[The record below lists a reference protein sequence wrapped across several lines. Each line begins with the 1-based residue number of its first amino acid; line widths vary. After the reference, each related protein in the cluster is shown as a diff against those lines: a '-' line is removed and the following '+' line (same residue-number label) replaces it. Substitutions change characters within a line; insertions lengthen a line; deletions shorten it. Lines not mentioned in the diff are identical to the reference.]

1 MKKLKRVFGS
11 VANLNS
17 GRDDQPPTD
26 LPVPLST
33 SRKSISGSVHGL
45 GDHRGS
51 YVSYESQS
59 LDSFNSTVSA
69 EIDPYSKQDK
79 NFTKLHKWAFIG
91 DVTKLKKFIR
101 KVPVD
106 SQDGEGKTA
115 LHHAAAQGRGDALL
129 FLLGS
134 KGNVETKDNNGM
146 TPFLRAVERSQLPI
160 VQMLVQRRVDV
171 QVTDNQGNS
180 SCHLAAKTGA
190 VDLLTLLLD
199 CGGDCDAVNSL
210 GRTPLHLAC
219 AENQQEIVET
229 LLRHGSSVNVVDKE
243 GVTPLMM
250 AAKVGSAPLVETL
263 LEHEADVSRF
273 DASKWSAADY
283 ARFTNH
289 NQLHH
294 RLSNLMKKGESSGL
308 FSNDL
313 LNVSDEGNS
322 QEEED
327 TPAPN
332 KKQEQDDDGAAD
344 SWSDTSE
351 VNSIKEKPKINL
363 TKFLPSSDESADNAA
378 ASVSDSAVGT
388 VGPPKP
394 PRLYASSSSLASA
407 CMDEKDDGDKD
418 NKDPGGGDEEPKTDD
433 SWKSSSDEEPQLK
446 PLPLFPKD
454 TSAITEMK
462 EEERPIDIIASAA
475 PRSRIEKEDLV
486 AELGLDDMDFHSSEE
501 VSFDDD
507 YAVLP
512 IGDSAKPARES
523 RRSSS
528 AFVGATCD
536 ESALPVGSN
545 DQDGSHIITPL
556 QSSRSSARSSAGRKV
571 TATPEDPLSSSDEDI
586 KRKPYSHRKSSP
598 RKSPKK
604 FKPAGMKSSIDDSD
618 TEDEVS
624 FRGHLGRKTSTPNRK
639 NNESHVLTT
648 GDISS
653 KEDEDEADTVKSTAP
668 QDSCLKSPSKDCLK
682 SPSKDCLKSPS
693 KDDILSSNKKEGN
706 GKTKL
711 KADKTVSNASDG
723 SGGKLCVFPD
733 GHVRSGTST
742 LSTVVG
748 TLGREGT
755 MQEVEE
761 LWEANP
767 SISPKHSGSE
777 SSVENSEEHSKSVGK
792 ESRPLSGDLVRKE
805 QISEEKNLDTDIELD
820 QEKIIENENLLDN
833 NSYVGQDVNDAAIKE
848 ADSINAVGS
857 NLSRASTSPGSQKSQ
872 EMLVKFIKKSS
883 LTKEEPLVD
892 EVKQQ
897 IIPKEKVG
905 SKKEKE
911 EYKSSGGKSNSDKI
925 KNHSATSTSP
935 SRRGSRTGTGR
946 TSGFGSIVFSDEDS
960 MSQDLLTTP
969 RFMEETDDVI
979 SAASTE
985 TEESTHINS
994 GLKDSLLTPLSS
1006 LPDAADVSQLQD
1018 LVRELRLKL
1027 EKEYGRRTAM
1037 ETRYSQLQ
1045 KQEKQTHLQ
1054 NDQLE
1059 QDVQRME
1066 QEVSS
1071 LTARIKQL
1079 EYLGQREQDSSRL
1092 KDQSLEEFQLRCE
1105 ELEEQCGTLCT
1116 NALRQEQLVESL
1128 MVQLQTKE
1136 RVNQSLQS
1144 RLEDVSSQTKY
1155 VSMKSCQT
1163 EDVYVNTQDSN
1174 KLSSSVEVSVQTMDE
1189 DSGKV
1194 AADHMTCGEKDND
1207 SEVVKEK
1214 LCSECLR
1221 LRDHIACET
1230 ADISLQ
1236 TDAEIESMAN
1246 QSTFVCMETQT
1257 FQSSHD
1263 ISSTGVQ
1270 CVPEKEMKTC
1280 QTDNNA
1286 QSHHSQT
1293 EMTNDNCE
1301 VTLKKSF
1308 SESTSQTSYSG
1319 KVALVQTESTDF
1331 PTGVPLANGTECQNL
1346 NATEVVSTLEPVL
1359 QNFFQDFKSLVFEAM
1374 EGNQNL
1380 LQEKMDKSVANQIND
1395 LKSNMEKLL
1404 QQKSAEQTQETE
1416 LKFKELSHDVSEIL
1430 QRQVETVTEFCN
1442 KTALNDNSNI
1452 QEVVMQANNGLDSKF
1467 QDLRQAVG
1475 EMKQTQDSSEGKV
1488 AFQLENILKD
1498 AGQSNE
1504 RIMKTLEDFQR
1515 ENLNASNEICDK
1527 FNQLMSDLANIR
1539 KSIQNLIHSED
1550 RSFTEDNMKDIINR
1564 LNLVE
1569 KSLMV
1574 SIEKS
1579 HASQDVSSLESEL
1592 CRINDGIHKK
1602 LSALQLS
1609 VQTVASAG
1617 RVDEDAL
1624 DLCLEKLRENNK
1636 QLLNV
1641 FRAKAS
1647 ESTTNISEVIEENF
1661 HIIQEHLRKVQQ
1673 SLAQRLNEL
1682 SQDFSHT
1689 EDKMSCT
1696 SKQIN
1701 EMASQVAGIQNNL
1714 LHIQS
1719 SLEALQSLPPAGGVL
1734 DEALVTSLR
1743 AGSEQVVSSLTFQY
1757 QSIIRLLESL
1767 QSEVHNTAMK
1777 AHGSEDKT
1785 EIRHLKERLCEKE
1798 EEISGLRGSQ
1808 ESLQKKLRDQVSN
1821 LEHSQRKE
1829 EELQQKSESLVK
1841 KLHQFEHNLREA
1853 EEELKR
1859 EKLKAASY
1867 NEDLIKLQQENFQL
1881 STESN
1886 KLTSRL
1892 NSEQHQKH
1900 LYENELQSLREA
1912 REAAETR
1919 VQDLMIQL
1927 NHERLQVQRTPPSG
1941 RDKDEDIILAK
1952 QKEIQE
1958 LEVAKKKM
1966 ETLYNEK
1973 CAKLQHL
1980 ELQLKENEAQ
1990 LALEE
1995 SSRDDLEK
2003 QLKKAK
2009 TTVERL
2015 QKALSEA
2022 TAEQAALQDLE
2033 DNNKELE
2040 ETLKSSELAMDTLR
2054 KKVESINKEKLQ
2066 LKQDIMLLKEEKL
2079 SFEMIKQEKVAC
2091 EEMQKNGSQL
2101 RVLPCRISDDY
2112 IPKTRLDH
2120 LKRELEQKYQ
2130 LELSTKISELNHL
2143 LKEQSHLQESQAKAK
2158 ESQEQGLKGEISRLS
2173 EEVLRLKALLSIH
2186 EEEKTS
2192 WKARH
2197 DRLMN
2202 LYQQQAI
2209 PQKSSYTKKREDS
2222 LSINLREINAHLQSP
2237 LASSTLLGRLTPPTS
2252 LNPSKAP
2259 CNIDSYHYTHS
2270 DSMDRMLQK
2279 CLKVAETDHSRYLS
2293 TSDDKPHARISPMQ
2307 SSHQSL
2313 QDALPSLD
2321 KSCEAYV
2328 DLLNKKYCL

>member
-33 SRKSISGSVHGL
+33 SRKSISGSAHGL
-45 GDHRGS
+45 GEHRGS

-79 NFTKLHKWAFIG
+79 SFTKLHKWAFIG

-101 KVPVD
+101 KIPVD

-134 KGNVETKDNNGM
+134 KGNVEMKDNNGM

-219 AENQQEIVET
+219 SENQQEIVET

-294 RLSNLMKKGESSGL
+294 RLSSLMKKGESSGL

-322 QEEED
+322 QEEES

-332 KKQEQDDDGAAD
+332 KKARASDDDGAAD

-363 TKFLPSSDESADNAA
+363 AKFLPSSDDSADNAVA
-378 ASVSDSAVGT
+378 NISDSAVGT

-407 CMDEKDDGDKD
+407 CMDERDDGDKD
-418 NKDPGGGDEEPKTDD
+418 NDDPGGVDDEPKTDD

-454 TSAITEMK
+454 TSATTQLK
-462 EEERPIDIIASAA
+462 EGERPTDSIARAA
-475 PRSRIEKEDLV
+475 PSSRIEKVDLV

-512 IGDSAKPARES
+512 IGDSAKPEKES

-545 DQDGSHIITPL
+545 DQDSSHVITPL
-556 QSSRSSARSSAGRKV
+556 QSSRSSARSNAGRKAIG
-571 TATPEDPLSSSDEDI
+571 THEDPLLSSDEDI

-604 FKPAGMKSSIDDSD
+604 LKSAGLKSSIDDSD
-618 TEDEVS
+618 TEEEVS
-624 FRGHLGRKTSTPNRK
+624 FRGRKTSTPNRK
-639 NNESHVLTT
+639 NTESHVLTT

-653 KEDEDEADTVKSTAP
+653 KEDEDEADAVKSAAP
-668 QDSCLKSPSKDCLK
+668 QDLSLKSPSKDNIF
-682 SPSKDCLKSPS
+682 SP
-693 KDDILSSNKKEGN
+693 NKKEGN

-711 KADKTVSNASDG
+711 KADNTVSNATEVSG
-723 SGGKLCVFPD
+723 SKLCVFPD
-733 GHVRSGTST
+733 GQVRSGTST

-767 SISPKHSGSE
+767 SISPKHSSSE

-792 ESRPLSGDLVRKE
+792 ESLPLSGDLVRKE
-805 QISEEKNLDTDIELD
+805 QISEEKILDTAVEQD
-820 QEKIIENENLLDN
+820 QEKIAGNKNLIDSS
-833 NSYVGQDVNDAAIKE
+833 NSLGQDVNDAAIEE

-857 NLSRASTSPGSQKSQ
+857 NLSRASTSPVSQKSPINGSNK
-872 EMLVKFIKKSS
+872 VSRKSS
-883 LTKEEPLVD
+883 FPREELLVD

-897 IIPKEKVG
+897 IVSKEKVG
-905 SKKEKE
+905 SRKEKE
-911 EYKSSGGKSNSDKI
+911 EYKGSSGKSNSDKI

-935 SRRGSRTGTGR
+935 SRRGSRSGTGR

-1027 EKEYGRRTAM
+1027 EKEFGRRTAM

-1079 EYLGQREQDSSRL
+1079 EYLGQHEQDSSRL
-1092 KDQSLEEFQLRCE
+1092 KDQSLEELQLRCE

-1174 KLSSSVEVSVQTMDE
+1174 KLLSSVEVSVQTMDD

-1194 AADHMTCGEKDND
+1194 AANHMTCNERGND
-1207 SEVVKEK
+1207 SEVVKGM

-1221 LRDHIACET
+1221 LRDPITFET

-1236 TDAEIESMAN
+1236 TEAEVESTVAN

-1257 FQSSHD
+1257 LQSSHD

-1270 CVPEKEMKTC
+1270 CVPEREMKTC

-1286 QSHHSQT
+1286 HSHHSQT

-1319 KVALVQTESTDF
+1319 KVALVQTEIMDF
-1331 PTGVPLANGTECQNL
+1331 PTNVPLANGTECQNI

-1359 QNFFQDFKSLVFEAM
+1359 QNFFQDFKSLIFEAM

-1404 QQKSAEQTQETE
+1404 QQQSVEQTQDTE
-1416 LKFKELSHDVSEIL
+1416 LKLKELSHDVSEIL

-1442 KTALNDNSNI
+1442 KTAFNDNSNI

-1467 QDLRQAVG
+1467 QDLKQAVG
-1475 EMKQTQDSSEGKV
+1475 EMKQSQDSSEGNV

-1498 AGQSNE
+1498 AGKSNE
-1504 RIMKTLEDFQR
+1504 KIMKTLEDFQR
-1515 ENLNASNEICDK
+1515 ENLNATSEVCDK
-1527 FNQLMSDLANIR
+1527 FNKLRSDLANIQ

-1550 RSFTEDNMKDIINR
+1550 RSLTEDNMKDIISR

-1592 CRINDGIHKK
+1592 CKINDGLHKK

-1609 VQTVASAG
+1609 VQAVASAG

-1624 DLCLEKLRENNK
+1624 DLCLEKLRDNNK

-1661 HIIQEHLRKVQQ
+1661 HIIQDHLRKVQQ

-1719 SLEALQSLPPAGGVL
+1719 SLEALQSLPSAGGVL

-1743 AGSEQVVSSLTFQY
+1743 AGSEQVASSLTFQY

-1767 QSEVHNTAMK
+1767 QREVHNTAMK
-1777 AHGSEDKT
+1777 THGSEDKT
-1785 EIRHLKERLCEKE
+1785 EIRHLKEKLCEKE
-1798 EEISGLRGSQ
+1798 EEISGLCNSQ

-1821 LEHSQRKE
+1821 FEHSQRKE
-1829 EELQQKSESLVK
+1829 EELQLKSESLVK
-1841 KLHQFEHNLREA
+1841 KLHQLEQNLREV

-1859 EKLKAASY
+1859 EKLKTASY
-1867 NEDLIKLQQENFQL
+1867 NEDLMKLQQENFQL

-1886 KLTSRL
+1886 KLASRL
-1892 NSEQHQKH
+1892 NSQQHQKH
-1900 LYENELQSLREA
+1900 LYENELQSLRDA

-1941 RDKDEDIILAK
+1941 RDKDEEIILAK

-1966 ETLYNEK
+1966 ESLYNEK
-1973 CAKLQHL
+1973 CAKLQHI
-1980 ELQLKENEAQ
+1980 ELQLKETEAR
-1990 LALEE
+1990 LSLEE
-1995 SSRDDLEK
+1995 GNRDDLEK
-2003 QLKKAK
+2003 QLKRTK

-2022 TAEQAALQDLE
+2022 TVEQTALQDLE

-2040 ETLKSSELAMDTLR
+2040 ETLNSNEMAMDTLR
-2054 KKVESINKEKLQ
+2054 KKVESINREKLQ
-2066 LKQDIMLLKEEKL
+2066 LKQEIMLLKEEKL
-2079 SFEMIKQEKVAC
+2079 SFEMIKQEKVIA
-2091 EEMQKNGSQL
+2091 EEMQRKMEIQL
-2101 RVLPCRISDDY
+2101 QVLQQRILDDY

-2158 ESQEQGLKGEISRLS
+2158 VSQEQGFKGEISRLS

-2192 WKARH
+2192 WKVRH

-2307 SSHQSL
+2307 SSQSL
-2313 QDALPSLD
+2313 QGALPNLD